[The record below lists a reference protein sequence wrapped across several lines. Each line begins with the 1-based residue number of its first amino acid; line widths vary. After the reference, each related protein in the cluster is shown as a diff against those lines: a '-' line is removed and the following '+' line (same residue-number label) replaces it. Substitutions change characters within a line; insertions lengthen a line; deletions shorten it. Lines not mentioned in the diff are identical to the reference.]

1 MAIYYLTTDKGIEL
15 HNEILDTIRKLPR
28 NNIFYMRLKAIEQEY
43 IISWN
48 PQKHFKATPHNCEV
62 IENMI

>member
-15 HNEILDTIRKLPR
+15 HNEILDTIRELPE

-43 IISWN
+43 ITSRN
-48 PQKHFKATPHNCEV
+48 PQKHFNYNLNP
-62 IENMI
+62 

>member
-15 HNEILDTIRKLPR
+15 HNEILDTIRELPE

-43 IISWN
+43 ITSRN
-48 PQKHFKATPHNCEV
+48 PQKHFN
-62 IENMI
+62 